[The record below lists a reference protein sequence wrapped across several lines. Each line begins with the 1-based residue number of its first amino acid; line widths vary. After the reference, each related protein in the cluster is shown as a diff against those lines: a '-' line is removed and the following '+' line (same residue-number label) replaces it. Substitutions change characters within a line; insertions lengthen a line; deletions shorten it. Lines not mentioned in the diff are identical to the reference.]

1 MLGFRL
7 IVLSIVILTLVL
19 LGFKIWSNKY
29 VSKLVKYVYLVFF
42 LIAGGAMVYMLVISL
57 FLGSNW

>member
-7 IVLSIVILTLVL
+7 VVLSIVLLTLVL